1 MTRVFSIF
9 VGLAIGQCLFA
20 QQSGS
25 VEGSVKDQT
34 GGVLSAATV
43 ALTNSSGHDTT
54 SKTRTDGGY
63 AFRGVSPGT
72 YSVSATYPGLAQ
84 AGAVLVSVTAGRAA
98 AANVVMN
105 VESQKQ
111 ELNVT
116 ESAANQVNTEPANNA
131 SALVLRQEDLDAL
144 PDDPDDLQ
152 ADLQALA
159 GPSAGPGGSQIF
171 VDGFTGGRL
180 PPKESIREI
189 RINSN
194 PFSAE
199 YDKLG
204 YGRIEIFTKP
214 GSDKFHGQG
223 YFGTSDGIWNSR
235 NPFLSDNPPFRT
247 QLFGGNVSGPLGSKA
262 SFFIDVD
269 RRDIDDNGIIN
280 AQVLN
285 PATLASSLEQSY
297 YPTPQRRTTVS
308 PRVDYRLGANHTLS
322 LRYSYL
328 DNDRLS
334 GIGSFNLP
342 GSGYT
347 QNSTEQL
354 VQLAETSVVNPSV
367 INETHFQ
374 YARDKVMQKANRRL
388 RS

>member
-1 MTRVFSIF
+1 VTRVFSII
-9 VGLAIGQCLFA
+9 VGLAIGQCLFG
-20 QQSGS
+20 QQTGS

-34 GGVLSAATV
+34 GGVLNGAAV
-43 ALTNSSGHDTT
+43 ALTDSAGHSTA

-63 AFRGVSPGT
+63 TFRGVTPGT

-84 AGAVLVSVTAGRAA
+84 AGAVLVTVASGRAT
-98 AANVVMN
+98 ANVVMN
-105 VESQKQ
+105 IESQKQ

-116 ESAANQVNTEPANNA
+116 ESAANQVSTEPANNA

-223 YFGTSDGIWNSR
+223 YYGTSDGIWNSR

-262 SFFIDVD
+262 SFFVDVD
-269 RRDIDDNGIIN
+269 RRTIDDNGIIN

-285 PATLASSLEQSY
+285 PATLTSALNQSY
-297 YPTPQRRTTVS
+297 FPTPQRRTTVS
-308 PRVDYRLGANHTLS
+308 PRLDYRLGANHTLS
-322 LRYSYL
+322 LRYFV
-328 DNDRLS
+328 S
-334 GIGSFNLP
+334 G
-342 GSGYT
+342 
-347 QNSTEQL
+347 
-354 VQLAETSVVNPSV
+354 
-367 INETHFQ
+367 
-374 YARDKVMQKANRRL
+374 
-388 RS
+388 